1 MGGWADCPSLL
12 QVGFEGQEG
21 AADCGGFLGE
31 AGGRDRDGDG
41 VVVGAVAEADP
52 EGGNPGGM
60 GVEVL
65 GEASLA
71 DVSDHRHEGG
81 QVHGFAPGRPFGGGQ
96 LQHVLVGQGGEA
108 GAAVGGGGQWEGF
121 PDGGDSAQAAGTF
134 GLIQKDH
141 LRPAQDRE
149 VHGFAGVA
157 GQRGQM
163 RAAAVGHVDPGGARE
178 GMERGPKA
186 DALGGADQLLGGQRA
201 DDPLDGGTRQVEG
214 SGDLAEGLAA
224 GIGREIAQ
232 NRRGAGDDLNA
243 GFWIV
248 HGDPILMRLY
258 RSLVRIVGS

>member
-1 MGGWADCPSLL
+1 MECVDGDHGFSMRLDLGGGKRWTYGLAGAWVAPTLPEAGSQGEEGGADK
-12 QVGFEGQEG
+12 VGFFGV
-21 AADCGGFLGE
+21 
-31 AGGRDRDGDG
+31 AGRGDRDGDG

-81 QVHGFAPGRPFGGGQ
+81 QVHRFAPGGPFGGGQ
-96 LQHVLVGQGGEA
+96 LQHLLVGQGGEA

-121 PDGGDSAQAAGTF
+121 PDGGDSAQAAGAF

-163 RAAAVGHVDPGGARE
+163 RAAAVGHVDPGGLRE
-178 GMERGPKA
+178 G
-186 DALGGADQLLGGQRA
+186 
-201 DDPLDGGTRQVEG
+201 V
-214 SGDLAEGLAA
+214 
-224 GIGREIAQ
+224 
-232 NRRGAGDDLNA
+232 
-243 GFWIV
+243 
-248 HGDPILMRLY
+248 
-258 RSLVRIVGS
+258 